1 MIHNRQTIVSPFYFK
16 IVYMKFLFEMLFQD
30 FSTLSLRN
38 LFLCCT
44 PHILSVLYF
53 SDGLSDWV
61 SNNFLCLYLFLNSYW
76 NSFQKLSKANPN
88 NPVAILRW
96 SLHSANRGCSIIR
109 VTRRPIVTTRP
120 FSRMAEQL
128 RLTRRHASLFFYKL
142 VSSSDFVY
150 RSDNYFREP
159 VHRTIDRP
167 IVGFVNTEK
176 TEFEAEN
183 RKLEN

>member
-30 FSTLSLRN
+30 FSTLSVRN

-44 PHILSVLYF
+44 PHILPVLYF

-61 SNNFLCLYLFLNSYW
+61 SNNFLCFYLFLNSYW
-76 NSFQKLSKANPN
+76 NSFQQLSKANPN

-96 SLHSANRGCSIIR
+96 SLHSANRGHSIIR
-109 VTRRPIVTTRP
+109 V
-120 FSRMAEQL
+120 
-128 RLTRRHASLFFYKL
+128 TRRHASLFFYKL

>member
-44 PHILSVLYF
+44 PHILPVLYF

-76 NSFQKLSKANPN
+76 NSFQQLSKANPN

-109 VTRRPIVTTRP
+109 V
-120 FSRMAEQL
+120 
-128 RLTRRHASLFFYKL
+128 TRRHASLFFYKL

-183 RKLEN
+183 RKLENWKAEENQVCTLNP